1 MSEPDWRSDVAD
13 VEVGGIS
20 LPEFVLEHAGH
31 LADKPALVDA
41 ASARSISYARLRG
54 AGAAGGGVGLPCQSS
69 CWSTPA
75 PWPTSRRWSTPRA
88 AGASPMHGSPAG
100 WS

>member
-1 MSEPDWRSDVAD
+1 MSEHDWRSDVAD

-41 ASARSISYARLRG
+41 ASGRSISFARL
-54 AGAAGGGVGLPCQSS
+54 AGGVEVE
-69 CWSTPA
+69 
-75 PWPTSRRWSTPRA
+75 
-88 AGASPMHGSPAG
+88 
-100 WS
+100 